1 MEKDNTKLRDNTNLK
16 KKKISWKNNNKL
28 EKNITKLRDNANL
41 KKNNTKMKKIIL
53 S

>member
-1 MEKDNTKLRDNTNLK
+1 MEKDNTTLRDNTKL

-41 KKNNTKMKKIIL
+41 KKNNTKLKKIIP